1 MTSARLQPQRG
12 RGFDRRER
20 HLNRAVREMQA
31 GLPQLLR
38 TQTARQT
45 AKQTPVNI
53 ELFVDRSKGHLL
65 LSVRFKRNNVNP
77 RKHVQRKLQLKLE
90 LHE

>member
-31 GLPQLLR
+31 GPPQLLP

-45 AKQTPVNI
+45 TKQTPVNI

-77 RKHVQRKLQLKLE
+77 RKHVQVKASIE
-90 LHE
+90 A